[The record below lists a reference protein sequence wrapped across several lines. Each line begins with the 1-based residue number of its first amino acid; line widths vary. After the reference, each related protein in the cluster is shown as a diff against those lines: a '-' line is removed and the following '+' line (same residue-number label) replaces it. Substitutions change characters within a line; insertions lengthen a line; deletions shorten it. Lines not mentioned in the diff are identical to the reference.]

1 MKISKE
7 LLEKQL
13 KASQVDNE
21 TYKKSVQQLL
31 MIISKEEEVSK
42 SEEIIALPDENL
54 AKNQLEALLNRNKYL
69 NTFKTTISELR
80 VEITYLHKEN

>member
-1 MKISKE
+1 
-7 LLEKQL
+7 
-13 KASQVDNE
+13 
-21 TYKKSVQQLL
+21 

>member
-1 MKISKE
+1 
-7 LLEKQL
+7 
-13 KASQVDNE
+13 
-21 TYKKSVQQLL
+21 

-54 AKNQLEALLNRNKYL
+54 AKNQFEALLNRNKYL